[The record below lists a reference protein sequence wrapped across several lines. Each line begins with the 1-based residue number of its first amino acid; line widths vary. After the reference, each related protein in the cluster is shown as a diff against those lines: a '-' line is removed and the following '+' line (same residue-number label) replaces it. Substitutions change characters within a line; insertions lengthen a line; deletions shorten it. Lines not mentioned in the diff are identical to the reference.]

1 MTIINPKVGFYHQ
14 NQFLNLVRLGTLGIS
29 GKFFV
34 TICQLTLQF
43 ITIRKQGLM

>member
-1 MTIINPKVGFYHQ
+1 MAIISLKFFYQ

-29 GKFFV
+29 DNFFV

-43 ITIRKQGLM
+43 ITIKKQGLM